1 MWNFFE
7 QPWTLLGL
15 AIIASIVLWIFRAV
29 LPEKCHW
36 WQWLLPPL
44 LVLAAFGLDF
54 LVETDLEK
62 INAVINTAVKAV
74 EDENCDAIEAII
86 SDNYRDSYHGT
97 KERLMF
103 HCRSKLAESLVEKNI
118 KRIVAIDI
126 QPQKA
131 TAVFTMRILFDK
143 RSFVYQNFKQ
153 IMLTKL
159 KLDLQ
164 KQLDNQWLITRA
176 ELLEIDMQPAGW
188 KDIKQATW

>member
-1 MWNFFE
+1 M
-7 QPWTLLGL
+7 
-15 AIIASIVLWIFRAV
+15 
-29 LPEKCHW
+29 
-36 WQWLLPPL
+36 
-44 LVLAAFGLDF
+44 
-54 LVETDLEK
+54 
-62 INAVINTAVKAV
+62 
-74 EDENCDAIEAII
+74 
-86 SDNYRDSYHGT
+86 
-97 KERLMF
+97 
-103 HCRSKLAESLVEKNI
+103 EKNI

-126 QPQKA
+126 QPPKA